1 MKHVIGKRNGKT
13 IVSGGGSLEEQKNN
27 LKHWEV
33 LDSVDEGGPKANFAI
48 TDPVYYINKD
58 DIYTILT
65 GDYYKTQETD
75 PEALAGNASG
85 DNYRIYRGINALA
98 HNLPS
103 GISVTAEVY
112 LGIPDY
118 DDRYKSVIDYQTE
131 NFPETVLNRSEVYA
145 KKYPD
150 LECRNYYNG
159 DFLIGSLGLQATL
172 STDETIS
179 EFSGGQHISVNGYDP
194 VGYPTGKNV
203 KYIVMANP
211 AKLSK
216 FYSSVQYQVTI
227 IPTMNVKENVATGN
241 IIIQ

>member
-33 LDSVDEGGPKANFAI
+33 LDSVGSDEPKANFAI

-65 GDYYKTQETD
+65 GDYYKTQKTD
-75 PEALAGNASG
+75 SNALAGNASG
-85 DNYRIYRGINALA
+85 DNYRIYRGINALS
-98 HNLPS
+98 NSFPD

-112 LGIPDY
+112 LGIPDNNNT
-118 DDRYKSVIDYQTE
+118 YKSVIDYQTE
-131 NFPETVLNRSEVYA
+131 NFPETVLKRSEVYA
-145 KKYPD
+145 QKYPD
-150 LECRNYYNG
+150 FDYNSYG
-159 DFLIGSLGLQATL
+159 KDFYIGALNTTATL
-172 STDETIS
+172 STDGTVS
-179 EFSGGQHISVNGYDP
+179 EFSGGHHITVNGYDP
-194 VGYPTGKNV
+194 VGYPTGKLV
-203 KYIVMANP
+203 DYIVKANP

-216 FYSSVQYQVTI
+216 FYSSVDYAATI
-227 IPTMNVKENVATGN
+227 IPIMDVKGNATTGN